1 MDGIGGR
8 AGVCYFPVGS
18 TQSPGESPY
27 SERPRHAADKPLGRA
42 MPHSGEHCL
51 YLALISVHGLIRG
64 HDLELGRDPD
74 TGGQTLYVLE
84 LARALAEQ
92 ACVARVDLFT
102 RRIVDPSVDADY
114 AEPIEQIS
122 EGARIVRIDCGP
134 DEYLRKEDLWDHLD
148 SFADNM
154 VDFVHR
160 EGVTPQII
168 HSHYADGGYV
178 GVRVANNLG
187 LPLVYTGHSLGRV
200 KRRRLLAAGV
210 SGAEIERRYNM
221 SRRIDAEEET
231 LSVARRVITS
241 TENEIRSQYEF
252 YDHNQPD
259 RMDVNPP
266 GTDLERFHPPEGGE
280 AGSAIAKEI
289 GRFLRDP
296 EKPFILAMSRPDE
309 RKNIKMLVRAY
320 GNSPELQEKANLVV
334 VAGTRDDI
342 SEMEDGAARVLL
354 DLLLRIDRADLYG
367 RIAYPKHHSAGDV
380 PVLYRL
386 AAARKGVFI
395 NPALTEPFGLTLLE
409 AAASGLPLVATED
422 GGPRDIIG
430 NCQNGELINPLDEE
444 QIVDA
449 LLRTLEDP
457 VAWQEKS
464 ERGLAGV
471 HRFYS
476 WQAHANQY
484 LDEVHLLLERIDP
497 RPRPAL
503 ERRPMLYHD
512 RALFTD
518 LDQSLLGDP
527 DSLVGFLDRM
537 RENRSRATFGIAT
550 ARNLESALRIMR
562 MHEIPRPD
570 VLFTSVGTRIHYAPN
585 MNRDTAWEK
594 HIDHLWTPRAIRHIL
609 EAIPGLTLQPRAEQS
624 TFKISY
630 NYDPDAAPPVNEI
643 AGLLRQHDQT
653 VNILHSF
660 GHYLDIVPVRASKGF
675 ALRWFAEH
683 WDIPLERILTAGGSG
698 ADEDMLRGNTLAVVV
713 ANRHQEEL
721 SQLVD
726 VDRIYF
732 ARQSHASG
740 ILEAI
745 EHYDFFGECRVPSHS

>member
-1 MDGIGGR
+1 MSH
-8 AGVCYFPVGS
+8 C
-18 TQSPGESPY
+18 
-27 SERPRHAADKPLGRA
+27 
-42 MPHSGEHCL
+42 GEHSL

-74 TGGQTLYVLE
+74 TGGQTLYVVE

-102 RRIVDPSVDADY
+102 RRIVEPSVDADY
-114 AEPIEQIS
+114 AEPVEQLS

-148 SFADNM
+148 SFADNLL
-154 VDFVHR
+154 DFVHR
-160 EGVTPQII
+160 EGVTPQVI

-187 LPLVYTGHSLGRV
+187 LPLIHTGHSLGRV
-200 KRRRLLAAGV
+200 KRRRLLASGL
-210 SGAEIERRYNM
+210 SGAEIELRYNM
-221 SRRIDAEEET
+221 ARRIDAEEET

-252 YDHNQPD
+252 YDHHQPD
-259 RMDVNPP
+259 RMYVIPP

-280 AGSAIAKEI
+280 AASPIAKQLE
-289 GRFLRDP
+289 RFLSDP
-296 EKPFILAMSRPDE
+296 DKPFILAMSRPDE

-334 VAGTRDDI
+334 VAGTREDI
-342 SEMEDGAARVLL
+342 REMEDGAARVLL
-354 DLLLRIDRADLYG
+354 DLLLGIDRADLYG
-367 RIAYPKHHSAGDV
+367 RIAYPKHHSADDV

-386 AAARKGVFI
+386 AAARKGVFV

-409 AAASGLPLVATED
+409 AAASGLPIVATED

-444 QIVDA
+444 QMAGA
-449 LLRTLEDP
+449 LLGALDDP
-457 VAWQEKS
+457 VAWEEKS
-464 ERGLAGV
+464 GRGLAGV

-476 WQAHANQY
+476 WEAHANQY
-484 LDEVHLLLERIDP
+484 LDEVHVLLERIDP
-497 RPRPAL
+497 RPRPVL

-518 LDQSLLGDP
+518 LDQNLLGDP
-527 DSLVGFLDRM
+527 SSLAGFVDRM

-550 ARNLESALRIMR
+550 ARNLESALRIM
-562 MHEIPRPD
+562 HTHGIPRPD
-570 VLFTSVGTRIHYAPN
+570 VLITSVGTRIHYAPD
-585 MNRDTAWEK
+585 MERDKAWEQ
-594 HIDHLWTPRAIRHIL
+594 HIDHLWTPRAVRNIL
-609 EAIPGLTLQPRAEQS
+609 GSIPGLTPQPRREQS
-624 TFKISY
+624 NFKVSY
-630 NYDPDAAPPVNEI
+630 NHDPDTAPPMTEI
-643 AGLLRQHDQT
+643 ASLLRQHDQT
-653 VNILHSF
+653 VNMIHSF
-660 GHYLDIVPVRASKGF
+660 GQYLDIVPVRASKGF

-683 WDIPLERILTAGGSG
+683 WDIPLERILAAGGSG

-732 ARQSHASG
+732 ASQPHASG
-740 ILEAI
+740 ILQAI
-745 EHYDFFGECRVPSHS
+745 EHYDFYGECRMPSLT